1 MRKLTEYKNNNIAEL
16 SEQRENYFKVIC
28 EYIAQS
34 SGAIII
40 IDYGYYDFPG
50 HSTLQSVFNHRP
62 SNLLDNVG
70 RQDITS
76 LVDFKKLI
84 KIANNFKLHVNTYC
98 NQKEFL
104 LSNGILERKNK
115 ITQKCTAE
123 QKRIIEIGFE
133 RLINKNQM
141 GSIFK
146 FLVMSSRELYGDVQK

>member
-1 MRKLTEYKNNNIAEL
+1 MKRIKKNYLKKISKIVKKNQGGVL
-16 SEQRENYFKVIC
+16 
-28 EYIAQS
+28 
-34 SGAIII
+34 I

-84 KIANNFKLHVNTYC
+84 KIAKNFKLYVNTYC

-146 FLVMSSRELYGDVQK
+146 LSFDRATAVIKPVKPPPIIQTSTSR